1 MPRTALFLSVILLV
15 GLPVAAQDLP
25 DAPGK
30 DVTVRIC
37 TGCHGAEMWASQ
49 RQGQLEWDR
58 TIASMT
64 EKGLTIS
71 DADYATVL
79 DYLTKNLGAGKTK
92 AAAPPAAAP
101 VPSAGPV
108 AAASSPAEEA
118 RGILKELIEINT
130 TNSIGDNTK
139 AADAVAARFRAA
151 GFPAEDVQVLVPMP
165 HKGNLVVR
173 LRGTGTGGKPVLFIG
188 HLDVVEAARSDW
200 SMDPFALI
208 EKDGFFYGRGVT
220 DMKGDDALVIEAF
233 LRLKREGFEP
243 SRDLILA
250 LTSDEE
256 TGPANGVQYLV
267 KEKRNLIDAAFAMN
281 FDAGGGDIKN
291 GKRLYVG
298 LQAAEKMYESYKLEV
313 TNPGGHS
320 SRPTK
325 DNAIYRLAAGLVR
338 LSKYD
343 FPVQLFDVTRQEL
356 ERLAPYYG
364 GQEGQDMKAIAANPN
379 DAAAVARFSE
389 KPQDNALLR
398 TTCTPTLLAA
408 GHAENALPQLASATV
423 NCRILPVANAADVEK
438 KITELLADP
447 QIKVTAVKGVTTVP
461 YTPIDPK
468 VLSAVSAVTE
478 EHWPGLPVVPKMS
491 LGATDGIYLI
501 RAGIPAYGLSG
512 IFRDEDDDRA
522 HGRDERILTQ
532 SFDDGVGFVY
542 DLVSS
547 LGKN

>member
-1 MPRTALFLSVILLV
+1 MLRTALFLSLTLIVV
-15 GLPVAAQDLP
+15 GPLAAQDIP

-30 DVTVRIC
+30 DVTLRIC
-37 TGCHGAEMWASQ
+37 TSCHGAEMWASE
-49 RQGQLEWDR
+49 RKGQLEWDN

-64 EKGLTIS
+64 EKGLAIS

-79 DYLTKNLGAGKTK
+79 DYLSKNLGNAKAK
-92 AAAPPAAAP
+92 PKPAAAAPPVAPAAKP
-101 VPSAGPV
+101 AG
-108 AAASSPAEEA
+108 SSPVQEA
-118 RGILKELIEINT
+118 REILKQLIEINT
-130 TNSIGDNTK
+130 TNSVGDNTK
-139 AADAVAARFRAA
+139 AAEAIAARFRDA
-151 GFPAEDVQVLVPMP
+151 GFPAADVQVLTPMP
-165 HKGNLVVR
+165 RKGNLVVR
-173 LRGTGTGGKPVLFIG
+173 LRGTATDTKPVLFIG

-200 SMDPFALI
+200 SMDPFTLI

-220 DMKGDDALVIEAF
+220 DMKGDDALAIETF
-233 LRLKREGFEP
+233 LRLKREGFQP

-267 KEKRNLIDAAFAMN
+267 KEHRDLIDAAFAIN
-281 FDAGGGDIKN
+281 FDAGGGDIRN
-291 GKRLYVG
+291 GKRLNVG

-325 DNAIYRLAAGLVR
+325 ENAIYRLAAGLTR

-343 FPVQLFDVTRQEL
+343 FPVHLFDVTRQEL
-356 ERLAPYYG
+356 ERLAPNYG
-364 GQEGQDMKAIAANPN
+364 GQEGQDMKAIAANPK

-398 TTCTPTLLAA
+398 TTCTPTLLAG
-408 GHAENALPQLASATV
+408 GHAENALPQLATATV
-423 NCRILPVANAADVEK
+423 NCRILPVENAADVEK
-438 KITELLADP
+438 KIVELLADP
-447 QIKVTAVKGVTTVP
+447 QIKVTPVKGVTTVP

-468 VLSAVSAVTE
+468 VMSAVTAVTE
-478 EHWPGLPVVPKMS
+478 KHAAGLPVVPKMS
-491 LGATDGIYLI
+491 LGATDSIYLI
-501 RAGIPAYGLSG
+501 RGGIPAYGVSG

-532 SFDDGVGFVY
+532 SFDDGVSFVY
-542 DLVSS
+542 DLITA
-547 LGKN
+547 LAKN

>member
-1 MPRTALFLSVILLV
+1 MSRPALLLPLLLLWTPL
-15 GLPVAAQDLP
+15 LPAQDIP

-30 DVTVRIC
+30 DLTLRIC

-49 RQGQLEWDR
+49 RRGQLDWDR
-58 TIASMT
+58 TMASMT
-64 EKGLTIS
+64 EKGLSIS
-71 DADYATVL
+71 DSDYAAVL
-79 DYLTKNLGAGKTK
+79 DYLAKNLGTGKSEK
-92 AAAPPAAAP
+92 PAAAATATASVASP
-101 VPSAGPV
+101 VQ
-108 AAASSPAEEA
+108 EA
-118 RGILKELIEINT
+118 REILKQLIEINT
-130 TNSIGDNTK
+130 TNSVGNNTK
-139 AADAVAARFRAA
+139 AAEAVAARFRDAGFAA
-151 GFPAEDVQVLVPMP
+151 GDVQVLAPMAR
-165 HKGNLVVR
+165 KGNLVVR
-173 LRGTGTGGKPVLFIG
+173 LRGAGTGGKPVLFIG

-200 SMDPFALI
+200 SLDPFRLT

-220 DMKGDDALVIEAF
+220 DMKGDDALAIETF
-233 LRLKREGFEP
+233 LRLKREGFQP

-256 TGPANGVQYLV
+256 TGPANGVQFLV
-267 KEKRNLIDAAFAMN
+267 KQHRDLIDAAFAIN

-325 DNAIYRLAAGLVR
+325 ENAIYRLAEGLTR

-343 FPVQLFDVTRQEL
+343 FPVHLFDVTRQQL
-356 ERLAPYYG
+356 QRLAPYYG

-379 DAAAVARFSE
+379 DTAAVARFSE

-408 GHAENALPQLASATV
+408 GHAENALPQLATATV
-423 NCRILPVANAADVEK
+423 NCRILPVENAADVEK
-438 KITELLADP
+438 KIIELLADP
-447 QIKVTAVKGVTTVP
+447 QIKVTPVKGVTTVP

-468 VLSAVSAVTE
+468 VMSAVSAVTE
-478 EHWPGLPVVPKMS
+478 KHWPGLPVVPKMS
-491 LGATDGIYLI
+491 LGATDSIYLI
-501 RAGIPAYGLSG
+501 RGGIPAYGVSG

-532 SFDDGVGFVY
+532 SFDDGVGFIY
-542 DLVSS
+542 DLMSA

>member
-151 GFPAEDVQVLVPMP
+151 GFPPEDVQVLVPMP

-364 GQEGQDMKAIAANPN
+364 GQEGQDMKA
-379 DAAAVARFSE
+379 
-389 KPQDNALLR
+389 
-398 TTCTPTLLAA
+398 
-408 GHAENALPQLASATV
+408 
-423 NCRILPVANAADVEK
+423 
-438 KITELLADP
+438 
-447 QIKVTAVKGVTTVP
+447 
-461 YTPIDPK
+461 
-468 VLSAVSAVTE
+468 
-478 EHWPGLPVVPKMS
+478 
-491 LGATDGIYLI
+491 
-501 RAGIPAYGLSG
+501 
-512 IFRDEDDDRA
+512 
-522 HGRDERILTQ
+522 
-532 SFDDGVGFVY
+532 
-542 DLVSS
+542 
-547 LGKN
+547 

>member
-1 MPRTALFLSVILLV
+1 MLRSALLLPLIPFV
-15 GLPVAAQDLP
+15 AVSLAAQDIP
-25 DAPGK
+25 DGPGK
-30 DVTVRIC
+30 DVTLRIC
-37 TGCHGAEMWASQ
+37 TSCHGAEMWASE
-49 RQGQLEWDR
+49 RKGQLDWDR

-64 EKGLTIS
+64 EKGLAIS

-79 DYLTKNLGAGKTK
+79 DYLSKNLGTAKSEK
-92 AAAPPAAAP
+92 
-101 VPSAGPV
+101 PV
-108 AAASSPAEEA
+108 AAAAPTAASSPVQEA
-118 RGILKELIEINT
+118 REILKQLIEINT
-130 TNSIGDNTK
+130 TNSVGDNTK
-139 AADAVAARFRAA
+139 AADAMAARFRDA
-151 GFPAEDVQVLVPMP
+151 GFPAADVQVVTPMAR
-165 HKGNLVVR
+165 KGNLVVR

-200 SMDPFALI
+200 SMDPFTLT

-220 DMKGDDALVIEAF
+220 DMKGDDALAIETF
-233 LRLKREGFEP
+233 LRMKREGFQP

-267 KEKRNLIDAAFAMN
+267 KEHRDLIDAAFGIN
-281 FDAGGGDIKN
+281 FDAGGGDIKS
-291 GKRLYVG
+291 GKKLYVG

-325 DNAIYRLAAGLVR
+325 DNAIYRLAEGLTR

-343 FPVQLFDVTRQEL
+343 FPVHLFDVTRQEL
-356 ERLAPYYG
+356 ERQAPYYG
-364 GQEGQDMKAIAANPN
+364 GQEGADMKAIAANPN

-408 GHAENALPQLASATV
+408 GHAENALPQLATATV
-423 NCRILPVANAADVEK
+423 NCRILPVENAADVEK
-438 KITELLADP
+438 KIVELLADP
-447 QIKVTAVKGVTTVP
+447 QIKVTAVKNVTTVP
-461 YTPIDPK
+461 YTPIEPK

-478 EHWPGLPVVPKMS
+478 KHWSGLPVVPKMS
-491 LGATDGIYLI
+491 LGATDSIYLI
-501 RAGIPAYGLSG
+501 RGGIPAYGVSG

-522 HGRDERILTQ
+522 HGKDERILTQ

-542 DLVSS
+542 DLLSS
-547 LGKN
+547 FGKN